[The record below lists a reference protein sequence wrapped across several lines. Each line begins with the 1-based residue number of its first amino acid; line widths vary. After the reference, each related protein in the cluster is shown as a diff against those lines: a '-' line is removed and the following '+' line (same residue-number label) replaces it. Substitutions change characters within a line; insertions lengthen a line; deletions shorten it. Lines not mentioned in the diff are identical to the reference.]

1 MTRRREANEERILL
15 LTATGRDGELACD
28 LFARVELVGYICR
41 DLRHVLNEL
50 PAGAGAILIAQ
61 EAIELSDI
69 APLRM
74 AMENQPAWSDVPM
87 VLVAAPGDAYQ
98 LSHGIVKRLRPVCN
112 VTLLERPLQKLTLV
126 TAMQVALRSRRRQ
139 YEVRNLLSKL
149 EASRLELYDKIL
161 DLQKF
166 EEAVVGRELRMM
178 DLEKEVIELKHAL
191 ELTRGENGR
200 YLPGDQPSHLVT

>member
-1 MTRRREANEERILL
+1 
-15 LTATGRDGELACD
+15 
-28 LFARVELVGYICR
+28 
-41 DLRHVLNEL
+41 
-50 PAGAGAILIAQ
+50 
-61 EAIELSDI
+61 
-69 APLRM
+69 
-74 AMENQPAWSDVPM
+74 M

-139 YEVRNLLSKL
+139 YEVRDLLTKL